1 MRRSGLSRLAALAAI
16 TCASVVAAAV
26 VEAEPR
32 AEFEAG
38 RGADR
43 LTNNFDPWRNDY
55 LEGEYSWLRFAKVR
69 GRLNRTTRFDL
80 TDMEVIAGATHP
92 LWPAAVGQVQVSSSR
107 SANSRP
113 ANFLPERSAELGLTQ
128 SVGGGLVIG
137 GLLRR
142 REYANSEVE
151 TVKPGGEWYFGVY
164 RIGYAYEL
172 SRLDTGD
179 FGAVHSF
186 SGSKYYGERSSLN
199 LVFAQGRGIE
209 KISEMR
215 VEAFDTRGVALWGRH
230 WWGASWGVTYGV
242 RHLVQ
247 GDFYELTGAHAGI
260 RYGF

>member
-1 MRRSGLSRLAALAAI
+1 MIKPMRRTGLSRLAALAAI

-43 LTNNFDPWRNDY
+43 LSNDFDPWRNDY
-55 LEGEYSWLRFAKVR
+55 VEGEYSWLRFAKVR
-69 GRLNRTTRFDL
+69 GRLNRTTRFNK
-80 TDMEVIAGATHP
+80 TDTETIFGIAHP
-92 LWPAAVGQVQVSSSR
+92 LWPDAVGQVQVSSSR
-107 SANSRP
+107 P
-113 ANFLPERSAELGLTQ
+113 AHFLPERSAELGLTQ

-151 TVKPGGEWYFGVY
+151 TVKPGGEWYFDVY
-164 RIGYAYEL
+164 RIAYAYEF

-179 FGAVHSF
+179 SGAVHSF
-186 SGSKYYGERSSLN
+186 SGSKYYGERSSMN
-199 LVFAQGRGIE
+199 LVLAQGRGIE
-209 KISEMR
+209 KISETR
-215 VEAFDTRGVALWGRH
+215 VEVFDTRGVALWGRH